1 MAFSSTG
8 TVITSDGRT
17 LNFIVSVKLSR
28 RAEETF
34 MLAGQEYEFTDQLVI
49 NLDTD
54 AASLSDVTFYFDI
67 NNDGSKE
74 ELHELGAGSGFLAL
88 DKNGDGKINDGGEL
102 FGARTGNGF
111 AELANYDDDSNG
123 WIDENDAVFSK
134 LSVWVK
140 CGDTSRLLSLSEANV
155 AAIFLGN
162 QSTQFKLVDSGATY
176 PAWPPQRER
185 QGDSAVCVCE
195 IFS

>member
-1 MAFSSTG
+1 
-8 TVITSDGRT
+8 
-17 LNFIVSVKLSR
+17 
-28 RAEETF
+28 

-162 QSTQFKLVDSGATY
+162 QSTQFELVDSAGNTGAQLRRSGVFLKESGEAGTI
-176 PAWPPQRER
+176 QHI
-185 QGDSAVCVCE
+185 DFK
-195 IFS
+195 I